1 MRKFLLPVFVLMAM
15 LVSCSG
21 DDNGSDSPEVKNE
34 LFYGGLSLNG
44 SLVSDD
50 AKCTLDIMGDSASI
64 ILHAVTFAPTMPA
77 MDIVIPALNCEKNG
91 DAYIISG
98 KGIVPTVMGAPM
110 ERYTM
115 SSVDAC
121 LIDGVFTLSAVMP
134 MGTIGFSNA
143 TVEPEPGIKPVS
155 GKHFKGALS
164 AGDFTMETVVDVLLK
179 DSVSKIILNDVKF
192 AENMPVVID
201 ITLADVP
208 YTVEAGE
215 EYVEISFV
223 AENVVPF
230 INTGTE
236 PVPAYTFASVEGR
249 ISGDRLS
256 LSAKMADDLA
266 PYIAGKEFV
275 FDGKVTVE

>member
-1 MRKFLLPVFVLMAM
+1 MKKFLLLVFVLMAM
-15 LVSCSG
+15 LVSCSS
-21 DDNGSDSPEVKNE
+21 DDNGPDSPEVKNE

-50 AKCTLDIMGDSASI
+50 AECTLDIIGDSASI

-77 MDIVIPALNCEKNG
+77 MDIVIPSLNCEKNG

-115 SSVDAC
+115 YSVDAR

-143 TVEPEPGIKPVS
+143 TAEPEPGIKPVS
-155 GKHFKGALS
+155 GKHFKGILS
-164 AGDFTMETVVDVLLK
+164 AGDFTMETVVDVLSK
-179 DSVSKIILNDVKF
+179 DGVSKIILNDVKF
-192 AENMPVVID
+192 AKDMPVVID